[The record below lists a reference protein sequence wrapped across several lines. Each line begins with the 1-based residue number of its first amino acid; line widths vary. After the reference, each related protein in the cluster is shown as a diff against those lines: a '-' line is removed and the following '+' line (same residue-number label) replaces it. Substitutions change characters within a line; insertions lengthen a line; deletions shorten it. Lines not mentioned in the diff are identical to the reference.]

1 MTARARV
8 RGPRRRDTVVAGA
21 RRSSIAACA
30 TTDVPGQTFPA
41 PSIGPGMTVTAAV
54 NLTRG
59 DLVRVLGD
67 EQLVLTDSQSP
78 VRPSEAPLLA
88 AAPRAVYQVI
98 LRRTRPRASSSSTS
112 SPIRTAPRPPRR
124 SSRPGWRPVPVGSSG
139 RRARSRRSAR
149 TGRRSSTTTG
159 CPVRPR
165 ILGGRHGGISAHC
178 GYPDRGGGGPERLE
192 QLRPVEARVFGPC
205 HDGDRCTSH
214 TVAARSAAAS
224 ATKIPASIAWNV
236 QN

>member
-8 RGPRRRDTVVAGA
+8 RGLRRAGTRVIA
-21 RRSSIAACA
+21 GVTLALSIAACA

-59 DLVRVLGD
+59 DLVRVLGG

-98 LRRTRPRASSSSTS
+98 LPKDPTKGFIVVYEFPD
-112 SPIRTAPRPPRR
+112 
-124 SSRPGWRPVPVGSSG
+124 
-139 RRARSRRSAR
+139 
-149 TGRRSSTTTG
+149 
-159 CPVRPR
+159 
-165 ILGGRHGGISAHC
+165 
-178 GYPDRGGGGPERLE
+178 PDRAAAAAKEQQAWLASGPGRV
-192 QLRPVEARVFGPC
+192 QRPQGTVTTIRQ
-205 HDGDRCTSH
+205 DGS
-214 TVAARSAAAS
+214 TVIYYDWLPGAAQDPSAAGIQTALETLGTGFPV
-224 ATKIPASIAWNV
+224 AN
-236 QN
+236 